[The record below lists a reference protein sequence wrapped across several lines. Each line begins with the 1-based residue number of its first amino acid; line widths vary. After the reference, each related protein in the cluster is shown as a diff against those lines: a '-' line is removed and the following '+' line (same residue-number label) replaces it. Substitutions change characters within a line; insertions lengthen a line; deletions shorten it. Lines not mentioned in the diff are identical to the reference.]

1 MAACTT
7 PPPETTKA
15 CRASLRVSW
24 VVLLAG
30 IELATY

>member
-1 MAACTT
+1 MHAAAGNDEGL
-7 PPPETTKA
+7 PSKPSRE
-15 CRASLRVSW
+15 W